1 MKKLYFFLSMILL
14 VVSSLISQS
23 VLAQQR
29 RALQNKPGERV
40 EAFRVAYFTRQLE
53 LSPDEAKVFW
63 PLFDEYS
70 KIIKLQHQAKKENM
84 ELVAS
89 KGIDNL
95 SDTELNQLIDSR
107 ISQAEEGL
115 KARVHFVKELRK
127 VLPPR
132 KVIRF
137 YKAEEQFKKMLLK
150 KAADLRENNPES
162 FDE

>member
-1 MKKLYFFLSMILL
+1 MKKIYFFFSVNLL
-14 VVSSLISQS
+14 IVGLLISQS
-23 VLAQQR
+23 GMAQQR
-29 RALQNKPGERV
+29 RAQQNRPGERI
-40 EAFRVAYFTRQLE
+40 EAFRVGYFTKQLE

-70 KIIKLQHQAKKENM
+70 KTIKLQHQAKKETM

-95 SDTELNQLIDSR
+95 TDTELNQILDSR

-115 KARVHFVKELRK
+115 KARLYFVKELRK

-150 KAADLRENNPES
+150 KAADLRETNQMD